1 MRQGGRRAAGGDRIG
16 AQEPRLDEGRHGGL
30 LRRMSKG
37 RRASPTR
44 GLRAPAPAAKLASKR
59 PAFDPLRSAI
69 EIVAALAD
77 AVIVT
82 GLDRRILTANHAAA
96 ELFARPLDDLPGPE
110 IDYVGATPERQHV
123 PHPERRARAGDE
135 QHYA

>member
-1 MRQGGRRAAGGDRIG
+1 
-16 AQEPRLDEGRHGGL
+16 
-30 LRRMSKG
+30 MSKG

-44 GLRAPAPAAKLASKR
+44 GLRAPAPGAKLASKR

-77 AVIVT
+77 AVVVT

-96 ELFARPLDDLPGPE
+96 ELFGRPLHDLPGTA
-110 IDYVGATPERQHV
+110 IHDVVATTQRQHV
-123 PHPERRARAGDE
+123 ADRERRARDGEE
-135 QHYA
+135 QRHAPRVGTPRAAHRSP